1 MYVVEMKLRPCK
13 LAIRLAAFAICLCAS
28 LAAAQTGPPKEAN
41 KKEADLIELT
51 KLDKTIKLDI
61 RYATAD
67 NFVGKPVYPEARAF
81 LQRPAAERVVRVH
94 QLLKKEGR
102 GLVIYDG
109 YRPWSITKLF
119 WEVVREDQ
127 KKFVADPAQGSK
139 HNRGCAVDLGIYD
152 LKTGKAIPMPSRYD
166 EFTERASPD
175 YKGGTDEERANRDK
189 LRRLMEAEGF
199 TVNPNEWWH
208 FDLNGW
214 QDYAIY
220 DLAFDEI
227 RNLDD
232 LKKFVVRRIEIS
244 GNTYVK
250 DRDIRDRIQLHEGDI
265 FDEKNVLESVK
276 SINRM
281 GLFDEITD
289 QAFSYYVDKPK
300 RDIDFVIHLKEKPKK
315 R

>member
-1 MYVVEMKLRPCK
+1 MKHGASK
-13 LAIRLAAFAICLCAS
+13 LALPLAGLIILLCAFVGVS
-28 LAAAQTGPPKEAN
+28 QTGPPKEAN
-41 KKEADLIELT
+41 KREADLIELT

-61 RYATAD
+61 RYATAN
-67 NFVGKPVYPEARAF
+67 NFVGRPVYPEARAF
-81 LQRPAAERVVRVH
+81 LQRPAAEGVVRVH
-94 QLLKKEGR
+94 QLLKKEGL

-152 LKTGKAIPMPSRYD
+152 LKTGKAIPMPSSFD

-189 LRRLMEAEGF
+189 LRKLMEAEGF

-220 DLAFDEI
+220 D
-227 RNLDD
+227 
-232 LKKFVVRRIEIS
+232 IS
-244 GNTYVK
+244 FADASKATGK
-250 DRDIRDRIQLHEGDI
+250 R
-265 FDEKNVLESVK
+265 KN
-276 SINRM
+276 
-281 GLFDEITD
+281 
-289 QAFSYYVDKPK
+289 
-300 RDIDFVIHLKEKPKK
+300 
-315 R
+315 